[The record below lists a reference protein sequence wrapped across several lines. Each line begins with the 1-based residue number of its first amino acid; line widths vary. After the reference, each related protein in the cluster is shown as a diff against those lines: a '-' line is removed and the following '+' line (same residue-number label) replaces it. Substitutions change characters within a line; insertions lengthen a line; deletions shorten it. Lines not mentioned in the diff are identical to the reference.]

1 MIILYESI
9 NALPAAIELKLIHL
23 MGAVMYNNFATV
35 VHLIY
40 IYFEIDIINILD
52 FQNNTILFMKNQT
65 NGV

>member
-1 MIILYESI
+1 
-9 NALPAAIELKLIHL
+9 

-52 FQNNTILFMKNQT
+52 FQNNTILFIKIRPMVYKIIKRDFKMN
-65 NGV
+65 NFKCII